1 MTRQTHK
8 IPLAEIKYPAPIG
21 EAELVRSAEH
31 LRQQVIAD
39 AFARFSRRRRTHHKP
54 AVQQFV
60 GAYSVVSS
68 GTGSSI

>member
-31 LRQQVIAD
+31 LRQQVIGTA
-39 AFARFSRRRRTHHKP
+39 FSRFFRSLRTRQER
-54 AVQQFV
+54 AAQQFDGGRCV
-60 GAYSVVSS
+60 ATSR
-68 GTGSSI
+68 TGSSI